1 MVRRLILFIVTLALA
16 GCQPGSSLTGTP
28 LEPVA
33 ALEGQ
38 VRFPA
43 RSVQATLEEIATAAT
58 VSLIRADTNRTEAT
72 TLTNSA
78 GTFRLAFPATFRPAA
93 TDSFYLEAVKGLGSN
108 RAGNS
113 AARVRTLA
121 RFVEGWTTLS
131 NAVPGGNIYLNTA
144 TTALCIGASL
154 RGGTATAVDF
164 GALIGTY
171 DPSAQTFAPVTN
183 LSAADFTALK
193 ALTDQILLDSQDPLA
208 GIMLTEPSLWS
219 RKNLSGLTLAQL
231 NPTSG
236 KAGDAVTLIGSGFEP
251 TLASNSVRFNG
262 VLASVSGAT
271 PNTLTVTVPAG
282 ATPGPVTVQI
292 GAIAA
297 TGPTFTVTSLVY
309 GGVTA
314 QP

>member
-1 MVRRLILFIVTLALA
+1 MVRRLVIFIVALALA
-16 GCQPGSSLTGTP
+16 GCQSGASPASAP

-33 ALEGQ
+33 ALTGQ
-38 VRFPA
+38 VLFPA
-43 RSVQATLEEIATAAT
+43 RTVQATLDDIAVAAT
-58 VSLIRADTNRTEAT
+58 VSLINADSNRTEST
-72 TLTNSA
+72 TLTNSLGA
-78 GTFRLAFPATFRPAA
+78 FRLVFPASFRPAA

-121 RFVEGWTTLS
+121 RFNQGWTTLS
-131 NAVPGGNIYLNTA
+131 NASPGGGIYLNTA
-144 TTALCIGASL
+144 TTAVCIAASL
-154 RGGTATAVDF
+154 RGGTASAVDF
-164 GALIGTY
+164 GSLIGSY
-171 DPSAQTFAPVTN
+171 DSSAQTYTPVTN

-193 ALTDQILLDSQDPLA
+193 SLTDQVLLDDQDPLA
-208 GIMLTEPSLWS
+208 GIMLTEPGLWS

-271 PNTLTVTVPAG
+271 ANTLTVTVPAG

-292 GAIAA
+292 GALAA